1 MIEEVNTVSIEK
13 LNDLR
18 NDIKTVTQQI
28 ISLINQRME
37 IAKQIGEI
45 KSELRLGIVD
55 EKVEQEIKNYI
66 LRSTCSKG
74 LDHEFLGRI
83 INMLINESVTIQNYE
98 NNKKKPLTNPNKI
111 VDNSLS
117 MNNKSMYHDN
127 NSDIIKIRTH
137 MDVFNKAKQLDSIG
151 KKIIHMEVGEPDFL
165 PPPQVKEE
173 LMSVY
178 DKGRYHY
185 TGTAGILELRKK
197 LSAYLTSISENK
209 LDHIY
214 PENIITTV
222 GGRFAIFCTF
232 SALLRPG
239 DEVIIIE
246 PAWPAYKDCASYL
259 GAKTKIISTNLEGK
273 WVPDISV
280 IENLINVNTKI
291 ICLNY
296 PNNPTGKILNDENL
310 KSIIQI
316 AEKNNI
322 HILSDE
328 VYCNFAYGK
337 FSSIL
342 KYASENS
349 IMIGSFSKTF
359 SMTGFRV
366 GFAYSINKD
375 LIDKLIKIQS
385 MTLTSVSEPMQ
396 YCALA
401 ALSFNPIEYTQ
412 IMKKRVN
419 FVCSKLSSMPF
430 EFVYPDGAMYVYAKI
445 NEELAIDDLTLIEKL
460 LQRGV
465 AVAPGS
471 GFGDNYTNYIR
482 ISTCIDEEKLN
493 KGLDVINQ
501 TVNSL

>member
-1 MIEEVNTVSIEK
+1 MSKEVNTVSIEK

-18 NDIKTVTQQI
+18 NNIKTVTQQI

-45 KSELRLGIVD
+45 KSELRLGVVD
-55 EKVEQEIKNYI
+55 DKVEQEIKNYI
-66 LRSTCSKG
+66 LHSACSKG

-98 NNKKKPLTNPNKI
+98 SNKKKPLTNPTKI
-111 VDNSLS
+111 VENSLS
-117 MNNKSMYHDN
+117 VNNKSMSDDN
-127 NSDIIKIRTH
+127 SSGIIKIRTH
-137 MDVFNKAKQLDSIG
+137 MDVFNKAKQLDSLG

-165 PPPQVKEE
+165 PPPQVKQE
-173 LMSVY
+173 LMSIY

-197 LSAYLTSISENK
+197 VSAYLTSISENK

-232 SALLRPG
+232 SAILRPG

-259 GAKTKIISTNLEGK
+259 GAKPKIITTNLEGK
-273 WVPDISV
+273 WVPDISA

-328 VYCNFAYGK
+328 VYCNFAFGK

-342 KYASENS
+342 KYAFENS

-366 GFAYSINKD
+366 GFAYSKNKN

-401 ALSFNPIEYTQ
+401 ALSFNPTEYTQ

-445 NEELAIDDLTLIEKL
+445 NEELAIDDLTLTEKL

-493 KGLDVINQ
+493 KGLDIINQ
-501 TVNSL
+501 AVKSL